1 MLKSPGFRQDKKKK
15 KKKKTGMIVPSFYLI
30 KKQSAAHPS
39 PSSMDYDESGQDQ
52 PKTGKAKK
60 VSDRSK
66 GGGNGS
72 SSLNG
77 HVHVRNAH
85 PDINYE
91 FNPPTELQQSTKR
104 GNDSAFNPYAV
115 SNKNIEVVDLHSSSI
130 TTSFTPQVVTVHNV
144 REFNIRLNEI
154 DAKLAKFDNTE
165 ESKTTSRALSS
176 EQSNDN
182 LSDSCDPKS

>member
-1 MLKSPGFRQDKKKK
+1 MVTFMCVTHILILITSLILPQNYSRAQNAA
-15 KKKKTGMIVPSFYLI
+15 MIQHL
-30 KKQSAAHPS
+30 
-39 PSSMDYDESGQDQ
+39 
-52 PKTGKAKK
+52 
-60 VSDRSK
+60 
-66 GGGNGS
+66 
-72 SSLNG
+72 
-77 HVHVRNAH
+77 
-85 PDINYE
+85 
-91 FNPPTELQQSTKR
+91 
-104 GNDSAFNPYAV
+104 NPYAV